1 MISSN
6 AVLIPK
12 YLVPILAATLRNIVT
27 ERIET
32 KINVQEVISNNF
44 NRFQIGATL
53 AGYLEY
59 QFSGR

>member
-1 MISSN
+1 M
-6 AVLIPK
+6 AA
-12 YLVPILAATLRNIVT
+12 ILKNIVT

-44 NRFQIGATL
+44 KRFQIGATL